1 MTGGKNW
8 SILKTMNREIKFR
21 VWDEKYNAWDVSP
34 IMLYPAETVL
44 KQGMIIQ
51 QSTGLK
57 DKNGKEIY
65 EGDIV
70 STIYIDDHPTG
81 EVLFDNDLGSF
92 RIKVKDALLPIVTYR
107 FVDGIPHGLLPVVDS
122 VLGNI
127 FEQLK

>member
-1 MTGGKNW
+1 M
-8 SILKTMNREIKFR
+8 REIKFR
-21 VWDEKYNAWDVSP
+21 VFSSEVRRFEHFPLNNITISDRLLSQHS
-34 IMLYPAETVL
+34 YPV
-44 KQGMIIQ
+44 Q
-51 QSTGLK
+51 QFTGLK

-92 RIKVKDALLPIVTYR
+92 RIKVKDALLPIVTFR